1 MSEEE
6 HYLTEAT
13 QVFET
18 SVVPKIQFSNP
29 DNASPQGYEHNLLA
43 GHYKSNGGSLAE
55 WSFGFNNTSS
65 YWNYDF
71 AFGSNLTVRFM
82 MGDQAQRD
90 GPALTVSKSGAD
102 MKNAFIIGEY
112 SLEGVEEDKVDEVIA
127 KAREIDIGHRL
138 RELKR
143 ILVELKAGL
152 LTKSADPA
160 ELLLQVLKDVEEI

>member
-1 MSEEE
+1 MSEES
-6 HYLTEAT
+6 HYQAEAT
-13 QVFET
+13 QVFQT
-18 SVVPKIQFSNP
+18 QVTPKIQFSKP
-29 DNASPQGYEHNLLA
+29 DNAAPQADEHKLFA

-55 WSFGFNNTSS
+55 WSFGFNNTNS

-82 MGDQAQRD
+82 MGDQAERD
-90 GPALTVSKSGAD
+90 GPALTVSRSGAD
-102 MKNAFIIGEY
+102 MTKAFIVGDY
-112 SLEGVEEDKVDEVIA
+112 SLEGVEEDKVEEVIA

-152 LTKSADPA
+152 STKSSELS
-160 ELLLQVLKDVEEI
+160 ELLLQVLDGVEEI